1 MPLEVSIEVSI
12 LPKPLMMSRSA
23 GLYARFF
30 VPTDLRALIGSRYL
44 VRSLGNRRGDHAR
57 LAAATMGMALS
68 IAFDAMRKG
77 IAVDVD
83 ELLKKIRD
91 GEIYELTLHDVKL
104 PNGTRIAQAQ
114 LDTPADAA
122 LFGDLMAR
130 AGADGSLSIVAPKM
144 PKRPKI
150 NWDADEPSTG
160 KSAGG
165 LMLSKA
171 MADHLRDLAGARLH
185 QKTVLESRHTLR
197 LFAGIIGKDVPV
209 ASLSQEHVRAFF
221 EGVRYWPSNATKRPA
236 YRDLSVPEVI
246 KLAKKNQEA
255 EPAAW
260 TMAKHRQRL
269 SVFLVSLVEGKHLV
283 VNPLAGIRAISTP
296 DSEDTGSPFTD
307 AELKAIFDPVEFP
320 KWASK
325 YPHRWFGPILG
336 LYSGAR
342 VNEIAQLRLE
352 DIDTID
358 GVPGF
363 FVRKIGKKQSIK
375 NKHSRRFIPLAQP
388 VIEAGFLTY
397 VEEARQ
403 AGVERLFPDLPNSTG
418 LGYGRQLSRQF
429 SVYIKRQGVSEK
441 GQGFHGF
448 RHTIASK
455 LDEAGV
461 SASAI
466 GALTGHGTGQT
477 VLEKFYIDRRSLP
490 DRVATLAKLK
500 ELPTLPTYERSQFEE
515 NLKQLNA

>member
-1 MPLEVSIEVSI
+1 M
-12 LPKPLMMSRSA
+12 
-23 GLYARFF
+23 
-30 VPTDLRALIGSRYL
+30 
-44 VRSLGNRRGDHAR
+44 
-57 LAAATMGMALS
+57 
-68 IAFDAMRKG
+68 AFDAMRKG
-77 IAVDVD
+77 MTVDLD
-83 ELLKKIRD
+83 ELLEKVRSGDIK
-91 GEIYELTLHDVKL
+91 ELTLKDVTL
-104 PNGTRIAQAQ
+104 PDGTRIAQAQ
-114 LDTPADAA
+114 LENPADAVM
-122 LFGDLMAR
+122 FGDLMERSRQVEPAAVTSAR
-130 AGADGSLSIVAPKM
+130 VA
-144 PKRPKI
+144 KRR
-150 NWDADEPSTG
+150 EQLR
-160 KSAGG
+160 SASKDLANQASNA

-209 ASLSQEHVRAFF
+209 ASLTQDHVRAFF
-221 EGVRYWPSNATKRPA
+221 EGVRYWPSNATKRPT
-236 YRDLSVPEVI
+236 YRDLSVAEVI
-246 KLAKKNQEA
+246 KLAKKNQEP

-269 SVFLVSLVEGKHLV
+269 SVFLVSLVEGKHLA
-283 VNPLAGIRAISTP
+283 VNPLAGIRTISTP

-429 SVYIKRQGVSEK
+429 SVYIKRQGVAEK

-490 DRVATLAKLK
+490 DRVATLARFSPQIS
-500 ELPTLPTYERSQFEE
+500 LPAYESGHFTD
-515 NLKQLNA
+515 NLI

>member
-12 LPKPLMMSRSA
+12 LPKPLMIARSA

-30 VPTDLRALIGSRYL
+30 VPTDLRASIGSRYL

-68 IAFDAMRKG
+68 MAFDAMRKG
-77 IAVDVD
+77 MTVDLD
-83 ELLKKIRD
+83 ELLRKVRSGAIK
-91 GEIYELTLHDVKL
+91 ELTLNDVTL
-104 PNGTRIAQAQ
+104 PDGTRIAQAQ
-114 LDTPADAA
+114 LDNPADAA
-122 LFGDLMAR
+122 MFGDLMERSRQLEPAEVTSAR
-130 AGADGSLSIVAPKM
+130 VAKRRDQLRDASQSISRHAP
-144 PKRPKI
+144 
-150 NWDADEPSTG
+150 DA
-160 KSAGG
+160 

-171 MADHLRDLAGARLH
+171 MADHLGDLAGARLH

-197 LFAGIIGKDVPV
+197 LFAGIIGEDVPV
-209 ASLSQEHVRAFF
+209 ASLTQAHVRTFF
-221 EGVRYWPSNATKRPA
+221 DGVRYWPSNATKRPA

-246 KLAKKNQEA
+246 KLAKKNQEP

-269 SVFLVSLVEGKHLV
+269 SVFLVSLVEGKHLA
-283 VNPLAGIRAISTP
+283 VNPLAGIRAIATP

-320 KWASK
+320 AWASK

-342 VNEIAQLRLE
+342 VNEIAQLRLD

-363 FVRKIGKKQSIK
+363 FVRQGGKGQSVK
-375 NKHSRRFIPLAQP
+375 NKNSRRFVPLAQP
-388 VIEAGFLTY
+388 VIDCGFLDY

-477 VLEKFYIDRRSLP
+477 VLGVHPRFHGHLQEGRSRP
-490 DRVATLAKLK
+490 
-500 ELPTLPTYERSQFEE
+500 
-515 NLKQLNA
+515 

>member
-1 MPLEVSIEVSI
+1 
-12 LPKPLMMSRSA
+12 MMSRSA

-30 VPTDLRALIGSRYL
+30 VPTDLRASIGSRYL

-68 IAFDAMRKG
+68 MAFDAMRKG
-77 IAVDVD
+77 ITVDLD
-83 ELLKKIRD
+83 ELLRKVRSGDIR
-91 GEIYELTLHDVKL
+91 ELILKDVTLPD
-104 PNGTRIAQAQ
+104 GTRIAQAQ
-114 LDTPADAA
+114 LDNPADAA
-122 LFGDLMAR
+122 MFGDLMAR
-130 AGADGSLSIVAPKM
+130 SRQVEPAEVTSARVA
-144 PKRPKI
+144 KRRKQLR
-150 NWDADEPSTG
+150 
-160 KSAGG
+160 SASQDLANQAPNA

-197 LFAGIIGKDVPV
+197 LFAGIIGKDVPI
-209 ASLSQEHVRAFF
+209 ASLTQDHVRAFF

-246 KLAKKNQEA
+246 KLAKKNQEP

-269 SVFLVSLVEGKHLV
+269 SVFLVSLVEGKHLA

-388 VIEAGFLTY
+388 VIDCGFLDY
-397 VEEARQ
+397 VKEARR
-403 AGVERLFPDLPNSTG
+403 AGLERLFPDLPNSTG

-490 DRVATLAKLK
+490 DRVATLARFSTPI
-500 ELPTLPTYERSQFEE
+500 ELPVYTNGTFLQKS
-515 NLKQLNA
+515 

>member
-1 MPLEVSIEVSI
+1 MPFEVSIEVSI
-12 LPKPLMMSRSA
+12 LPKPLMISRSA

-30 VPTDLRALIGSRYL
+30 VPTDLRASIGSRYL

-57 LAAATMGMALS
+57 LAAATMGVALS
-68 IAFDAMRKG
+68 MAFDAMRKG
-77 IAVDVD
+77 MTVDLD
-83 ELLKKIRD
+83 ELLKKVRSGDIQ
-91 GEIYELTLHDVKL
+91 ELTLRNVTL
-104 PNGTRIAQAQ
+104 PDGTRIAQAQ
-114 LDTPADAA
+114 LENPADAVM
-122 LFGDLMAR
+122 FGDLMERSRRVEPVEVTSAR
-130 AGADGSLSIVAPKM
+130 VA
-144 PKRPKI
+144 KRR
-150 NWDADEPSTG
+150 EQLR
-160 KSAGG
+160 SASQGLANQASNA

-209 ASLSQEHVRAFF
+209 ASLTQDHVRAFF

-246 KLAKKNQEA
+246 KLAKKNQEP

-269 SVFLVSLVEGKHLV
+269 SVFLVSLVEGKHLA
-283 VNPLAGIRAISTP
+283 VNPLAGIRAIATP

-307 AELKAIFDPVEFP
+307 AELQAIFDPVEFP

-358 GVPGF
+358 SVPGF

-388 VIEAGFLTY
+388 VIDCGFLDY
-397 VEEARQ
+397 VKEARQ

-429 SVYIKRQGVSEK
+429 SVYIKRQGVAEK

-490 DRVATLAKLK
+490 DRVATLAKFIPPVL
-500 ELPTLPTYERSQFEE
+500 LPTYKSDEFEI
-515 NLKQLNA
+515 NLRR

>member
-1 MPLEVSIEVSI
+1 M
-12 LPKPLMMSRSA
+12 PKPFLLARPA

-30 VPTDLRALIGSRYL
+30 VPTDLRALVGTRYV
-44 VRSLGNRRGDHAR
+44 VRSLGACRGDHAR
-57 LAAATMGMALS
+57 LVAAMLGMALCS
-68 IAFDAMRKG
+68 AFDAMRKG
-77 IAVDVD
+77 MTVDLD
-83 ELLKKIRD
+83 ELLRKVRSGAIK
-91 GEIYELTLHDVKL
+91 ELTLNDVTL
-104 PNGTRIAQAQ
+104 PDGTRIAQAQ
-114 LDTPADAA
+114 LDNPADAA
-122 LFGDLMAR
+122 MFGDLMERSRQLEPAEVTSAR
-130 AGADGSLSIVAPKM
+130 VAKRRDQLRDASQSISRHAP
-144 PKRPKI
+144 
-150 NWDADEPSTG
+150 DA
-160 KSAGG
+160 

-171 MADHLRDLAGARLH
+171 MADHLGDLAGARLH

-197 LFAGIIGKDVPV
+197 LFAGIIGEDVPV
-209 ASLSQEHVRAFF
+209 ASLTQAHVRTFF
-221 EGVRYWPSNATKRPA
+221 DGVRYWPSNATKRPA

-246 KLAKKNQEA
+246 KLAKKNQEP

-269 SVFLVSLVEGKHLV
+269 SVFLVSLVEGKHLA

-320 KWASK
+320 AWASK

-342 VNEIAQLRLE
+342 VNEIGQLRLE

-363 FVRKIGKKQSIK
+363 FVRQGGKGQSVK
-375 NKHSRRFIPLAQP
+375 NKNSRRFVPLAQP
-388 VIEAGFLTY
+388 VIDCGFLDY

-490 DRVATLAKLK
+490 DRVATLAKLGVLA
-500 ELPTLPTYERSQFEE
+500 ELPAYEIGQFEI
-515 NLKQLNA
+515 NLSQTK

>member
-1 MPLEVSIEVSI
+1 M
-12 LPKPLMMSRSA
+12 PKPLLISRSA

-57 LAAATMGMALS
+57 LVAAMMGMALCS
-68 IAFDAMRKG
+68 AFDAMRKG
-77 IAVDVD
+77 MTVDLD
-83 ELLKKIRD
+83 ELLEKVRSGAIK
-91 GEIYELTLHDVKL
+91 ELTLSDVTL
-104 PNGTRIAQAQ
+104 PDGTRIAQAQ

-122 LFGDLMAR
+122 MFADLMDR
-130 AGADGSLSIVAPKM
+130 SRQV
-144 PKRPKI
+144 
-150 NWDADEPSTG
+150 EPSGVT
-160 KSAGG
+160 SARVAKRRDQMRSASQSISSHAPNA

-171 MADHLRDLAGARLH
+171 MADHLSDLTGARLH

-197 LFAGIIGKDVPV
+197 LFAGIIGEDVPV
-209 ASLSQEHVRAFF
+209 ASLTQDHVRAFF

-246 KLAKKNQEA
+246 KLAKRNDEP

-269 SVFLVSLVEGKHLV
+269 SVFLVSLVEGKHLA

-320 KWASK
+320 KWALK

-352 DIDTID
+352 DIETID

-363 FVRKIGKKQSIK
+363 FVRKVGKKQSIK

-388 VIEAGFLTY
+388 VIDCGFLDYVKEAREAGL
-397 VEEARQ
+397 
-403 AGVERLFPDLPNSTG
+403 ERLFPDLPNSTG

-490 DRVATLAKLK
+490 DRVATLAKLTD
-500 ELPTLPTYERSQFEE
+500 LPLLPVYERTQFKN
-515 NLKQLNA
+515 NLNHKTV

>member
-12 LPKPLMMSRSA
+12 LPKALMISRSA

-30 VPTDLRALIGSRYL
+30 VPTDLRALVGSRYL
-44 VRSLGNRRGDHAR
+44 VRSLGACRGDSAR
-57 LAAATMGMALS
+57 LLAAMMGMALCS
-68 IAFDAMRKG
+68 AFDAVRKG
-77 IAVDVD
+77 IAVDLD
-83 ELLKKIRD
+83 ELLEKVRSGAIK
-91 GEIYELTLHDVKL
+91 ELILSDVTLPD
-104 PNGTRIAQAQ
+104 GTRIAQAQ
-114 LDTPADAA
+114 LDSPADAA
-122 LFGDLMAR
+122 MFADLMDR
-130 AGADGSLSIVAPKM
+130 SRQV
-144 PKRPKI
+144 
-150 NWDADEPSTG
+150 EPSEVT
-160 KSAGG
+160 SARVAKRRDQMRSASQNITSHAPNA

-171 MADHLRDLAGARLH
+171 MADHLSDLTAARLH

-197 LFAGIIGKDVPV
+197 LFAGIIGEDVPV
-209 ASLSQEHVRAFF
+209 ASLTQDHVRAFF

-236 YRDLSVPEVI
+236 YRELSVPEVI
-246 KLAKKNQEA
+246 KLAKKNEEQ

-269 SVFLVSLVEGKHLV
+269 SVFLVSLVDGKHLA

-307 AELKAIFDPVEFP
+307 DELRAIFDPVEFP

-388 VIEAGFLTY
+388 VIDCGFLDY

-477 VLEKFYIDRRSLP
+477 VLEKFYIDRKSLP
-490 DRVATLAKLK
+490 DRVGTLAKLCVLA
-500 ELPTLPTYERSQFEE
+500 ELPSYQPGQFEG
-515 NLKQLNA
+515 NLRQAT

>member
-12 LPKPLMMSRSA
+12 LPKPLMISRSA

-68 IAFDAMRKG
+68 MVFDAMRKG
-77 IAVDVD
+77 MTVDLD
-83 ELLKKIRD
+83 ELLRKVRSGDIQ
-91 GEIYELTLHDVKL
+91 ELILKDVTLPD
-104 PNGTRIAQAQ
+104 GTRIAQAQ
-114 LDTPADAA
+114 LDNPADAA
-122 LFGDLMAR
+122 MFGDLMAR
-130 AGADGSLSIVAPKM
+130 SRRVEPAEETSARVA
-144 PKRPKI
+144 KRR
-150 NWDADEPSTG
+150 EQLR
-160 KSAGG
+160 SASQGIAKHASNA

-209 ASLSQEHVRAFF
+209 ASLTQDHVRAFF

-246 KLAKKNQEA
+246 KLAKKNQEP

-269 SVFLVSLVEGKHLV
+269 SVFLVSLVEGKHLA

-388 VIEAGFLTY
+388 VIDCGFLDY
-397 VEEARQ
+397 VKEAR
-403 AGVERLFPDLPNSTG
+403 AGLERLFPDLPNSTG

-490 DRVATLAKLK
+490 DRVATLARFSTPI
-500 ELPTLPTYERSQFEE
+500 ELPVYTNGTFLQKS
-515 NLKQLNA
+515 

>member
-12 LPKPLMMSRSA
+12 LPKPLMISRSA

-68 IAFDAMRKG
+68 MAFDAMRKG
-77 IAVDVD
+77 MTVDLD
-83 ELLKKIRD
+83 ELLRKVRSGDIQ
-91 GEIYELTLHDVKL
+91 ELILKDVTLPD
-104 PNGTRIAQAQ
+104 GTRIAQAQ
-114 LDTPADAA
+114 LDNPADAA
-122 LFGDLMAR
+122 MFGDLMERSRRVEPAEETSAR
-130 AGADGSLSIVAPKM
+130 VA
-144 PKRPKI
+144 KRR
-150 NWDADEPSTG
+150 EQLR
-160 KSAGG
+160 SASQGIAKHASNA

-209 ASLSQEHVRAFF
+209 ASLTQDHVRAFF

-246 KLAKKNQEA
+246 KLAKKNQEP

-269 SVFLVSLVEGKHLV
+269 SVFLVSLVEGKHLA

-320 KWASK
+320 KWALK

-363 FVRKIGKKQSIK
+363 FVRKVGKKQSIK

-388 VIEAGFLTY
+388 VIDCGFLTY

-418 LGYGRQLSRQF
+418 LGYGRQLSRQ
-429 SVYIKRQGVSEK
+429 
-441 GQGFHGF
+441 
-448 RHTIASK
+448 
-455 LDEAGV
+455 
-461 SASAI
+461 
-466 GALTGHGTGQT
+466 
-477 VLEKFYIDRRSLP
+477 
-490 DRVATLAKLK
+490 
-500 ELPTLPTYERSQFEE
+500 
-515 NLKQLNA
+515 

>member
-68 IAFDAMRKG
+68 MAFDAMRKG
-77 IAVDVD
+77 MTVDLD
-83 ELLKKIRD
+83 ELLEKVRSGDIK
-91 GEIYELTLHDVKL
+91 ELTLKDVTL
-104 PNGTRIAQAQ
+104 PDGTRIAQAQ
-114 LDTPADAA
+114 LENPADAVM
-122 LFGDLMAR
+122 FGDLMERSRQVEPAAVTSAR
-130 AGADGSLSIVAPKM
+130 VA
-144 PKRPKI
+144 KRR
-150 NWDADEPSTG
+150 EQLR
-160 KSAGG
+160 SASKDLANQASNA

-209 ASLSQEHVRAFF
+209 ASLTQDHVRAFF
-221 EGVRYWPSNATKRPA
+221 EGVRYWPSNATKRPT
-236 YRDLSVPEVI
+236 YRDLSVAEVI
-246 KLAKKNQEA
+246 KLAKKNQEP

-269 SVFLVSLVEGKHLV
+269 SVFLVSLVEGKHLA
-283 VNPLAGIRAISTP
+283 VNPLAGIRTISTP

-429 SVYIKRQGVSEK
+429 SVYIKRQGVAEK

-490 DRVATLAKLK
+490 DRVATLARFSPQIS
-500 ELPTLPTYERSQFEE
+500 LPAYESGHFTD
-515 NLKQLNA
+515 NLI

>member
-1 MPLEVSIEVSI
+1 M
-12 LPKPLMMSRSA
+12 PKPLMMSRSA

-30 VPTDLRALIGSRYL
+30 VPTDLRAMIGSRYL

-77 IAVDVD
+77 MTVDLE
-83 ELLKKIRD
+83 ELLEKVRSGDIK
-91 GEIYELTLHDVKL
+91 ELTLKDVTL
-104 PNGTRIAQAQ
+104 PDGTRIAQAQ
-114 LDTPADAA
+114 LDNPADAA
-122 LFGDLMAR
+122 MFGDLMERSRRVEPAEETSAR
-130 AGADGSLSIVAPKM
+130 VA
-144 PKRPKI
+144 KRR
-150 NWDADEPSTG
+150 EQLR
-160 KSAGG
+160 SASQDLANQAPNA

-209 ASLSQEHVRAFF
+209 ASLTQEHVRAFF

-246 KLAKKNQEA
+246 KLAKKSEEP

-269 SVFLVSLVEGKHLV
+269 SVFLVSLVEGKHLS
-283 VNPLAGIRAISTP
+283 VNPLAGIRAVATP

-375 NKHSRRFIPLAQP
+375 NKHSRRFISLAQP
-388 VIEAGFLTY
+388 VIDAGFLTY
-397 VEEARQ
+397 VEEARR

-429 SVYIKRQGVSEK
+429 SVYIKRQGVPEK

-490 DRVATLAKLK
+490 DQVATLARFSPQIS
-500 ELPTLPTYERSQFEE
+500 LPVYESGHFTD
-515 NLKQLNA
+515 NLI

>member
-1 MPLEVSIEVSI
+1 MG
-12 LPKPLMMSRSA
+12 RS
-23 GLYARFF
+23 
-30 VPTDLRALIGSRYL
+30 
-44 VRSLGNRRGDHAR
+44 
-57 LAAATMGMALS
+57 
-68 IAFDAMRKG
+68 K
-77 IAVDVD
+77 
-83 ELLKKIRD
+83 
-91 GEIYELTLHDVKL
+91 ELTLSDVTL
-104 PNGTRIAQAQ
+104 PDGTRIAQAQ

-122 LFGDLMAR
+122 MFADLMDR
-130 AGADGSLSIVAPKM
+130 SRQV
-144 PKRPKI
+144 
-150 NWDADEPSTG
+150 EPSEVT
-160 KSAGG
+160 SARVAKRRDQMRSASQSISSHAPNA

-171 MADHLRDLAGARLH
+171 MADHLSDLTGARLH

-197 LFAGIIGKDVPV
+197 LFAGIIGEDVPV
-209 ASLSQEHVRAFF
+209 ASLTQDHVRAFF
-221 EGVRYWPSNATKRPA
+221 EGVRYWPSNATKRPV

-246 KLAKKNQEA
+246 KLAKKNQEP

-269 SVFLVSLVEGKHLV
+269 SVFLVSLVNGKHLA
-283 VNPLAGIRAISTP
+283 VNPLAGIRAVATP

-342 VNEIAQLRLE
+342 VNEIAQLRLV

-388 VIEAGFLTY
+388 VIDCGFLDY

-429 SVYIKRQGVSEK
+429 SVYIKRQGVTEK

-466 GALTGHGTGQT
+466 SAITGHGTGQT

-490 DRVATLAKLK
+490 DRVTTLNKFSPPVS
-500 ELPTLPTYERSQFEE
+500 LPPYEQDKFARP
-515 NLKQLNA
+515 

>member
-1 MPLEVSIEVSI
+1 MPFEVSIEVSI
-12 LPKPLMMSRSA
+12 LPKPLLISRSA

-57 LAAATMGMALS
+57 LVAAMMGMALCS
-68 IAFDAMRKG
+68 AFDAMRKG
-77 IAVDVD
+77 MTVDLD
-83 ELLKKIRD
+83 ELLEKVRSGAIK
-91 GEIYELTLHDVKL
+91 ELTLSDVTL
-104 PNGTRIAQAQ
+104 PDGTRIAQAQ

-122 LFGDLMAR
+122 MFADLMDR
-130 AGADGSLSIVAPKM
+130 SRQV
-144 PKRPKI
+144 
-150 NWDADEPSTG
+150 EPSGVT
-160 KSAGG
+160 SARVAKRRDQMRSASQSISSHAPNA

-171 MADHLRDLAGARLH
+171 MADHLSDLTGARLH

-197 LFAGIIGKDVPV
+197 LFAGIIGEDVPV
-209 ASLSQEHVRAFF
+209 ASLTQDHVRAFF

-246 KLAKKNQEA
+246 KLAKRNDEP

-269 SVFLVSLVEGKHLV
+269 SVFLVSLVEGKHLA

-320 KWASK
+320 KWALK

-352 DIDTID
+352 DIETID

-363 FVRKIGKKQSIK
+363 FVRKVGKKQSIK

-388 VIEAGFLTY
+388 VIDCGFLDYVKEAREAGL
-397 VEEARQ
+397 
-403 AGVERLFPDLPNSTG
+403 ERLFPDLPNSTG

-490 DRVATLAKLK
+490 DRVATLAKLTD
-500 ELPTLPTYERSQFEE
+500 LPLLPVYERTQFKN
-515 NLKQLNA
+515 NLNHKTV

>member
-1 MPLEVSIEVSI
+1 
-12 LPKPLMMSRSA
+12 
-23 GLYARFF
+23 
-30 VPTDLRALIGSRYL
+30 
-44 VRSLGNRRGDHAR
+44 
-57 LAAATMGMALS
+57 
-68 IAFDAMRKG
+68 
-77 IAVDVD
+77 
-83 ELLKKIRD
+83 
-91 GEIYELTLHDVKL
+91 
-104 PNGTRIAQAQ
+104 AQ
-114 LDTPADAA
+114 LDNPADAA
-122 LFGDLMAR
+122 MFGDLMERSRRVEPAEETSAR
-130 AGADGSLSIVAPKM
+130 VA
-144 PKRPKI
+144 KRR
-150 NWDADEPSTG
+150 EQLR
-160 KSAGG
+160 SASQDLANQAPNA

-197 LFAGIIGKDVPV
+197 LFAGIIGMDVPV
-209 ASLSQEHVRAFF
+209 ASLTQDHVRAFF
-221 EGVRYWPSNATKRPA
+221 EGVRYWPSNATKRPL

-246 KLAKKNQEA
+246 KLAKKNEEP

-269 SVFLVSLVEGKHLV
+269 SVFLVSLVEGKHLA

-363 FVRKIGKKQSIK
+363 FVRKVGKKQSIK

-388 VIEAGFLTY
+388 VIDCGFLTY

-418 LGYGRQLSRQF
+418 LGYGRQLSRQ
-429 SVYIKRQGVSEK
+429 
-441 GQGFHGF
+441 
-448 RHTIASK
+448 
-455 LDEAGV
+455 
-461 SASAI
+461 
-466 GALTGHGTGQT
+466 
-477 VLEKFYIDRRSLP
+477 
-490 DRVATLAKLK
+490 
-500 ELPTLPTYERSQFEE
+500 
-515 NLKQLNA
+515 

>member
-1 MPLEVSIEVSI
+1 MIA
-12 LPKPLMMSRSA
+12 RSA

-30 VPTDLRALIGSRYL
+30 VPTDLRASIGSRYL

-68 IAFDAMRKG
+68 MAFDAMRKG
-77 IAVDVD
+77 MTVDLD
-83 ELLKKIRD
+83 ELLRKVRSGDIQ
-91 GEIYELTLHDVKL
+91 ELILKDVTLPD
-104 PNGTRIAQAQ
+104 GTRIAQAQ
-114 LDTPADAA
+114 LDNPADAA
-122 LFGDLMAR
+122 MFGDLMERSRRVEPAEETSAR
-130 AGADGSLSIVAPKM
+130 VA
-144 PKRPKI
+144 KRR
-150 NWDADEPSTG
+150 EQLR
-160 KSAGG
+160 SASQDLANQAPNA

-197 LFAGIIGKDVPV
+197 LFAGIIGEDVPV
-209 ASLSQEHVRAFF
+209 ASLTQAHVRAFF
-221 EGVRYWPSNATKRPA
+221 DGVRYWPSNATKRPA
-236 YRDLSVPEVI
+236 YRELSVPEVI
-246 KLAKKNQEA
+246 KLAKKNQEP

-269 SVFLVSLVEGKHLV
+269 SVFLVSLVDGKHLA
-283 VNPLAGIRAISTP
+283 VNPLAGIRAIATP

-388 VIEAGFLTY
+388 VIDCGFLDY
-397 VEEARQ
+397 VKEARR
-403 AGVERLFPDLPNSTG
+403 AGLERLFPDLPNSTG

-490 DRVATLAKLK
+490 DRVATLARFSPLLS
-500 ELPTLPTYERSQFEE
+500 LPIYSSGKFAE
-515 NLKQLNA
+515 NLK

>member
-1 MPLEVSIEVSI
+1 M
-12 LPKPLMMSRSA
+12 PKPFLLARPA

-30 VPTDLRALIGSRYL
+30 VPTDLRALIGSRFL
-44 VRSLGNRRGDHAR
+44 VRSLGSRRGDHAR

-77 IAVDVD
+77 MTVDLD
-83 ELLKKIRD
+83 ELLKKVRNGAIK
-91 GEIYELTLHDVKL
+91 ELILSDVTLPD
-104 PNGTRIAQAQ
+104 GTRIAQAQ
-114 LDTPADAA
+114 LDSPADAA
-122 LFGDLMAR
+122 MFGDLMERSRQAESAEVTSAR
-130 AGADGSLSIVAPKM
+130 VAKRREQLRDASQGIARHAAD
-144 PKRPKI
+144 
-150 NWDADEPSTG
+150 T
-160 KSAGG
+160 

-171 MADHLRDLAGARLH
+171 MADHLGDLAGARLH

-197 LFAGIIGKDVPV
+197 LFAGIIGEDVPV
-209 ASLSQEHVRAFF
+209 ASLTQDHVRAFF
-221 EGVRYWPSNATKRPA
+221 DGVRYWPSNATKRPA

-246 KLAKKNQEA
+246 RLAKKNQEP

-269 SVFLVSLVEGKHLV
+269 SVFLVSLVDGKHLA
-283 VNPLAGIRAISTP
+283 VNPLAGIRAIATP

-352 DIDTID
+352 DVDTID

-375 NKHSRRFIPLAQP
+375 NKHSRRFIPLAEP
-388 VIEAGFLTY
+388 VIDCGFLDY

-455 LDEAGV
+455 LDEVGV

-490 DRVATLAKLK
+490 DRVATLARFAPPVS
-500 ELPTLPTYERSQFEE
+500 LPSYVGDQFA
-515 NLKQLNA
+515 NSIWSRGK

>member
-1 MPLEVSIEVSI
+1 M
-12 LPKPLMMSRSA
+12 PKPFLLARPA

-44 VRSLGNRRGDHAR
+44 VRSLGSRRGDHAR

-77 IAVDVD
+77 MTVDLD
-83 ELLKKIRD
+83 ELLKKVRNGAIK
-91 GEIYELTLHDVKL
+91 ELILSDVTLPD
-104 PNGTRIAQAQ
+104 GTRIAQAQ
-114 LDTPADAA
+114 LDSPADAA
-122 LFGDLMAR
+122 IFGDLMERSRQAEPAEVTSAR
-130 AGADGSLSIVAPKM
+130 VAKRREQLRDASQGIARHAAD
-144 PKRPKI
+144 
-150 NWDADEPSTG
+150 T
-160 KSAGG
+160 

-171 MADHLRDLAGARLH
+171 MADHLGDLAGARLH

-197 LFAGIIGKDVPV
+197 LFAGIIGEDVPV
-209 ASLSQEHVRAFF
+209 ASLTQDHVRAFF
-221 EGVRYWPSNATKRPA
+221 DGVRYWPSNATKRPV

-246 KLAKKNQEA
+246 KLAKKNQEP

-269 SVFLVSLVEGKHLV
+269 SVFLVSLVDGKHLA
-283 VNPLAGIRAISTP
+283 VNPLAGIRAIATP

-307 AELKAIFDPVEFP
+307 AELKAIFDPVAFP

-388 VIEAGFLTY
+388 VIDCGFLDY
-397 VEEARQ
+397 VKEARE

-490 DRVATLAKLK
+490 DRVATLAKLGAVA
-500 ELPTLPTYERSQFEE
+500 ELPVYEVGQFEI
-515 NLKQLNA
+515 NLSQT

>member
-1 MPLEVSIEVSI
+1 M
-12 LPKPLMMSRSA
+12 PKPLLISRSA

-57 LAAATMGMALS
+57 LVAAMMGMALCS
-68 IAFDAMRKG
+68 AFDAMRKG
-77 IAVDVD
+77 MTVDLD
-83 ELLKKIRD
+83 ELLEKVRSGAIK
-91 GEIYELTLHDVKL
+91 ELTLSDVTL
-104 PNGTRIAQAQ
+104 PDGTRIAQAQ

-122 LFGDLMAR
+122 MFADLMDR
-130 AGADGSLSIVAPKM
+130 SRQV
-144 PKRPKI
+144 
-150 NWDADEPSTG
+150 EPSEVT
-160 KSAGG
+160 SARVAKRRDQMRSASQSISSHAPNA

-171 MADHLRDLAGARLH
+171 MADHLSDLTGARLH

-197 LFAGIIGKDVPV
+197 LFAGIIGEDVPV
-209 ASLSQEHVRAFF
+209 ASLTQDHVRAFF

-246 KLAKKNQEA
+246 KLAKRNDEP

-269 SVFLVSLVEGKHLV
+269 SVFLVSLVEGKHLA

-320 KWASK
+320 KWALK

-352 DIDTID
+352 DIETID

-363 FVRKIGKKQSIK
+363 FVRKVGKKQSVK

-388 VIEAGFLTY
+388 VIDCGFLDYVKEAREAGL
-397 VEEARQ
+397 
-403 AGVERLFPDLPNSTG
+403 ERLFPDLPNSTG

-490 DRVATLAKLK
+490 DRVATLAKLTD
-500 ELPTLPTYERSQFEE
+500 LPLLPVYERTQFKN
-515 NLKQLNA
+515 NLNHKTV

>member
-1 MPLEVSIEVSI
+1 GMV
-12 LPKPLMMSRSA
+12 
-23 GLYARFF
+23 
-30 VPTDLRALIGSRYL
+30 
-44 VRSLGNRRGDHAR
+44 
-57 LAAATMGMALS
+57 AAMMGMALCS
-68 IAFDAMRKG
+68 AFDAMRKG

-122 LFGDLMAR
+122 LFSDLMAR
-130 AGADGSLSIVAPKM
+130 AGADGFSSIVAPKM

-171 MADHLRDLAGARLH
+171 MVDHLRDLAGARLH

-197 LFAGIIGKDVPV
+197 LFAGIIGQDVPV
-209 ASLSQEHVRAFF
+209 ASLTQDHVRAFF

-246 KLAKKNQEA
+246 KLAKKNQEP

-269 SVFLVSLVEGKHLV
+269 SVFLVSLVEGKHLS

-388 VIEAGFLTY
+388 VIEAGFLT
-397 VEEARQ
+397 
-403 AGVERLFPDLPNSTG
+403 
-418 LGYGRQLSRQF
+418 
-429 SVYIKRQGVSEK
+429 
-441 GQGFHGF
+441 
-448 RHTIASK
+448 
-455 LDEAGV
+455 
-461 SASAI
+461 
-466 GALTGHGTGQT
+466 
-477 VLEKFYIDRRSLP
+477 
-490 DRVATLAKLK
+490 
-500 ELPTLPTYERSQFEE
+500 
-515 NLKQLNA
+515 

>member
-30 VPTDLRALIGSRYL
+30 VPTDLRASIGSRYL

-57 LAAATMGMALS
+57 LAAATMGVALS
-68 IAFDAMRKG
+68 MAFDAMRKG
-77 IAVDVD
+77 MTVDLD
-83 ELLKKIRD
+83 ELLKKVRSGDIQ
-91 GEIYELTLHDVKL
+91 ELTLRNVTL
-104 PNGTRIAQAQ
+104 PDGTRIAQAQ
-114 LDTPADAA
+114 LDNPADAA
-122 LFGDLMAR
+122 MFGDLMERSRRVEPVEVTSAR
-130 AGADGSLSIVAPKM
+130 VA
-144 PKRPKI
+144 KRR
-150 NWDADEPSTG
+150 EQLR
-160 KSAGG
+160 SASQGLANQASNA

-209 ASLSQEHVRAFF
+209 ASLTQDHVRAFF

-246 KLAKKNQEA
+246 KLAKKNQEP

-269 SVFLVSLVEGKHLV
+269 SVFLVSLVEGKHLA

-490 DRVATLAKLK
+490 DRVATLARFSTPI
-500 ELPTLPTYERSQFEE
+500 ELPVYTNGTFLQKS
-515 NLKQLNA
+515 

>member
-1 MPLEVSIEVSI
+1 
-12 LPKPLMMSRSA
+12 
-23 GLYARFF
+23 FF
-30 VPTDLRALIGSRYL
+30 
-44 VRSLGNRRGDHAR
+44 RGD
-57 LAAATMGMALS
+57 
-68 IAFDAMRKG
+68 
-77 IAVDVD
+77 
-83 ELLKKIRD
+83 
-91 GEIYELTLHDVKL
+91 
-104 PNGTRIAQAQ
+104 
-114 LDTPADAA
+114 
-122 LFGDLMAR
+122 
-130 AGADGSLSIVAPKM
+130 
-144 PKRPKI
+144 
-150 NWDADEPSTG
+150 
-160 KSAGG
+160 
-165 LMLSKA
+165 
-171 MADHLRDLAGARLH
+171 
-185 QKTVLESRHTLR
+185 
-197 LFAGIIGKDVPV
+197 
-209 ASLSQEHVRAFF
+209 
-221 EGVRYWPSNATKRPA
+221 
-236 YRDLSVPEVI
+236 
-246 KLAKKNQEA
+246 
-255 EPAAW
+255 
-260 TMAKHRQRL
+260 
-269 SVFLVSLVEGKHLV
+269 
-283 VNPLAGIRAISTP
+283 
-296 DSEDTGSPFTD
+296 
-307 AELKAIFDPVEFP
+307 
-320 KWASK
+320 
-325 YPHRWFGPILG
+325 
-336 LYSGAR
+336 YSGAR

-490 DRVATLAKLK
+490 DRVTTLAKLG
-500 ELPTLPTYERSQFEE
+500 ELAVLPVYKPTLFRD
-515 NLKQLNA
+515 NLSKTIG

>member
-1 MPLEVSIEVSI
+1 M
-12 LPKPLMMSRSA
+12 PKPLMLSRSA

-30 VPTDLRALIGSRYL
+30 VPTDLRALVGTRYL
-44 VRSLGNRRGDHAR
+44 VRSLGACRGDQAR
-57 LAAATMGMALS
+57 LVAAMMGMALCS
-68 IAFDAMRKG
+68 AFDAMRKG

-83 ELLKKIRD
+83 ELLKKVRN
-91 GEIYELTLHDVKL
+91 GEIQELILHDVKL

-114 LDTPADAA
+114 LENPADAA
-122 LFGDLMAR
+122 LFRDLMAR
-130 AGADGSLSIVAPKM
+130 AATDETSGTPIPKM

-150 NWDADEPSTG
+150 DWDASESTTG
-160 KSAGG
+160 KAAGG

-171 MADHLRDLAGARLH
+171 VRDHLADLTAARLH

-197 LFAGIIGKDVPV
+197 LLAGIIGQDVPV
-209 ASLSQEHVRAFF
+209 STLSQDHVRRFF
-221 EGVRYWPSNATKRPA
+221 EGARCWPSNATKRPA
-236 YRDLSVPEVI
+236 YRDLSVQEVI
-246 KLAKKNQEA
+246 KLAKANAEP

-269 SVFLVSLVEGKHLV
+269 SVFLVSLMQGKHLT
-283 VNPLAGIRAISTP
+283 VNPLDGIRAISTP
-296 DSEDTGSPFTD
+296 DAEDKGSPFTD
-307 AELKAIFDPVEFP
+307 AELQAIFDPVEFP

-325 YPHRWFGPILG
+325 YAHRWFGPILG

-352 DIDTID
+352 DIETID

-363 FVRKIGKKQSIK
+363 FVRQGGKGQSIK
-375 NKHSRRFIPLAQP
+375 NRNSRRFVPLAKP
-388 VIEAGFLTY
+388 VIESGFLDY
-397 VEEARQ
+397 VEEARRGSGEQ
-403 AGVERLFPDLPNSTG
+403 LFPDLPNSTG
-418 LGYGRQLSRQF
+418 LGFGRQLSRQF
-429 SVYIKRQGVSEK
+429 SVYIKRQGVSVK

-448 RHTIASK
+448 RHTMASR

-466 GALTGHGTGQT
+466 AAITGHGTGQT

-490 DRVATLAKLK
+490 DRVVTLAKFIPPVS
-500 ELPTLPTYERSQFEE
+500 LPSYSGERFEAQTAPATQE
-515 NLKQLNA
+515 

>member
-1 MPLEVSIEVSI
+1 MI
-12 LPKPLMMSRSA
+12 SRST

-68 IAFDAMRKG
+68 MAFDAMRKG
-77 IAVDVD
+77 MTVDLD
-83 ELLKKIRD
+83 ELLRKVRSGGIQ
-91 GEIYELTLHDVKL
+91 ELTLKDVTL
-104 PNGTRIAQAQ
+104 PDGTRIAQAQ
-114 LDTPADAA
+114 LDNPADAVM
-122 LFGDLMAR
+122 FGDLMER
-130 AGADGSLSIVAPKM
+130 SRHV
-144 PKRPKI
+144 
-150 NWDADEPSTG
+150 EPSEVT
-160 KSAGG
+160 SARVTKRREQLRSASQGIAKHASNA

-209 ASLSQEHVRAFF
+209 ASLTQDHVRAFF

-246 KLAKKNQEA
+246 KLAKKNQEP

-269 SVFLVSLVEGKHLV
+269 SVFLVSLVEGKHLA
-283 VNPLAGIRAISTP
+283 VNPLAGIRAVSTP

-358 GVPGF
+358 SVPGF

-388 VIEAGFLTY
+388 VIDCGFL
-397 VEEARQ
+397 
-403 AGVERLFPDLPNSTG
+403 
-418 LGYGRQLSRQF
+418 
-429 SVYIKRQGVSEK
+429 
-441 GQGFHGF
+441 
-448 RHTIASK
+448 
-455 LDEAGV
+455 
-461 SASAI
+461 
-466 GALTGHGTGQT
+466 
-477 VLEKFYIDRRSLP
+477 
-490 DRVATLAKLK
+490 
-500 ELPTLPTYERSQFEE
+500 
-515 NLKQLNA
+515 